1 MELHEL
7 RPAKG
12 AKKRRRRVGRGYS
25 SGIGRTAGRGTKG
38 QKARGTVPPGFEGGQ
53 MPLQRR
59 VPKWGGFTPINRVE
73 YAVVNVGKLEEAFD
87 SGAVVDVDELR
98 RRGIVRRRMPVKILG
113 SGELTKSLTV
123 RADAFSKT
131 ASEKISDAG
140 GSVEV
145 VS

>member
-1 MELHEL
+1 MDLHDL
-7 RPAKG
+7 RPATG
-12 AKKRRRRVGRGYS
+12 AKHRRRRVGRGYA
-25 SGIGRTAGRGTKG
+25 SGRGRTAGRGTKG

-73 YAVVNVGKLEEAFD
+73 YAVVNIGRLEEVFD

-98 RRGIVRRRMPVKILG
+98 RRGIVRRRMPVKVLG

-123 RADAFSKT
+123 RANAFSKS
-131 ASEKISDAG
+131 ASEKISRAG
-140 GSVEV
+140 GSTEV
-145 VS
+145 V